1 MRTLTAPRRLGL
13 TSRRLCALEV
23 ALALG
28 AVLLDLLLPA
38 LVIVALA
45 GLSLLAR
52 REGPSSLGVLR
63 PARPW
68 PLVAQVLGLSIGW
81 TLLTVG
87 LTLPL
92 LEHLT
97 GLPQDVSMFA
107 PLEGDLALLLAMVGL
122 SWTLAAL
129 VEELAFRGFLFTRL
143 RELLPE
149 GTVGVAAAT
158 AVSAVAFG
166 LLHTEQGVI
175 GVVLTTIDA
184 CFFTWLR
191 LRYRTLWAS
200 VLAHGFN
207 NTIGMTA
214 FFLVGPVSGLW

>member
-1 MRTLTAPRRLGL
+1 MGL

-23 ALALG
+23 VLALV
-28 AVLLDLLLPA
+28 AVLLDLVLPA
-38 LVIVALA
+38 VVIVALA

-52 REGPSSLGVLR
+52 HAGPATLGVVR

-68 PLVAQVLGLSIGW
+68 PLVARVLGLSIGW

-87 LTLPL
+87 VTLPV

-97 GLPQDVSMFA
+97 GRRQDVSAFA
-107 PLEGDLALLLAMVGL
+107 PLEGDLVLLLVMVGL
-122 SWTLAAL
+122 SWTLAAV
-129 VEELAFRGFLFTRL
+129 VEELAFRGYLFTRL
-143 RELLPE
+143 RELMPE
-149 GTVGVAAAT
+149 GTVGVAVAT
-158 AVSAVAFG
+158 AISAVAFG
-166 LLHTEQGVI
+166 LLHTEQGLI
-175 GVVLTTIDA
+175 GVVLTTVDA

-214 FFLVGPVSGLW
+214 FFLVGPISGLW

>member
-1 MRTLTAPRRLGL
+1 M
-13 TSRRLCALEV
+13 
-23 ALALG
+23 
-28 AVLLDLLLPA
+28 LLDVALPA

-52 REGPSSLGVLR
+52 REGPSSLGVAR
-63 PARPW
+63 PARLW

-81 TLLTVG
+81 TLLTVAV
-87 LTLPL
+87 TMPL

-97 GLPQDVSMFA
+97 GRRQDVSMFA
-107 PLEGDLALLLAMVGL
+107 PLEGDLVLLLAMVGL
-122 SWTLAAL
+122 SWTLAAV

-158 AVSAVAFG
+158 AVSALAFG
-166 LLHTEQGVI
+166 LLHSEQGLI
-175 GVVLTTIDA
+175 GVVLTTVDA